1 MRRTD
6 AQQALRALHKVI
18 HDQVHLPW
26 ARKDADQLIESIQ
39 RYISSPEL
47 AKAPAARCSTSTATP
62 AISSHQAEREERTTG
77 RLHTAATP
85 PTAPAPE
92 AAPAEP
98 APTQAQWQQV
108 LGPVLARL
116 TAIEAAVAS
125 PNRFA
130 ALPIEEASDGN
141 KHAAS
146 PSGSYA
152 AAAART
158 TPCAAPPRAQPAAA
172 PPQAAARAALSHRP
186 EAVILRNAAND
197 TPERLLHATNYA
209 VAHRRT
215 RTRADANSRSCR
227 LAVGRNTASSSAS
240 ERGSAEAAAAPAE
253 SDESIEVEVDDGV
266 AGES

>member
-1 MRRTD
+1 MRRPD

-18 HDQVHLPW
+18 HDQVHLPR

-47 AKAPAARCSTSTATP
+47 AKARAARCSTSTTTP
-62 AISSHQAEREERTTG
+62 AISSRQAEREERTTG
-77 RLHTAATP
+77 RLRTAATP

-98 APTQAQWQQV
+98 APTQAQWQQA
-108 LGPVLARL
+108 LSPIHARL
-116 TAIEAAVAS
+116 TAVEAAVAS

-130 ALPIEEASDGN
+130 ALPVEEASDGD

-158 TPCAAPPRAQPAAA
+158 APRAAPARAQPAAA
-172 PPQAAARAALSHRP
+172 PPRAAAPAALSHRP

-197 TPERLLHATNYA
+197 TPERL
-209 VAHRRT
+209 
-215 RTRADANSRSCR
+215 
-227 LAVGRNTASSSAS
+227 
-240 ERGSAEAAAAPAE
+240 
-253 SDESIEVEVDDGV
+253 
-266 AGES
+266 